1 MSNANDDYKVGYG
14 RPPLN
19 TRFKK
24 GESGNPKGRRKGRKN
39 LKTLVVEEL
48 FRPVSV
54 READGRTRRIPL
66 IQAALRNL
74 GTRSVKE
81 TRAATIALGLL
92 DRIEDAAGAPGAI
105 EMHDLLAEDRE
116 ILARYSLPTNPKGR
130 NDADDA

>member
-1 MSNANDDYKVGYG
+1 MSNTNDDYKVGYR

-66 IQAALRNL
+66 IQAALRSL
-74 GTRSVKE
+74 GARSVKE

-105 EMHDLLAEDRE
+105 EMHDLLAEDKE
-116 ILARYSLPTNPKGR
+116 ILARYSLPANHR
-130 NDADDA
+130 RRDDADDA